1 MKDRQRQLMTAM
13 NKTFIIDAEFTGLS
27 FSDMAL
33 ELAILEVK
41 LDRGFYRPDKYF
53 RRVFSYSLPMESV
66 FAKQFHASLYD
77 ECRSAESATPNAVR
91 DSILDFFTA
100 CGSDD
105 PKKRILVGSR
115 LKSFKLEV
123 LDKCRFLD
131 KHQVMDFDSGPKEVG
146 DYGEV
151 IDLDAIDSFFAETF
165 SCSKASIEKK
175 LADLNIEAPA
185 PQGQRHRALFD
196 CFVYLKRLNE
206 YRLYLLSPWEFLRET
221 VSSTDQKIQ

>member
-1 MKDRQRQLMTAM
+1 MTAM

-53 RRVFSYSLPMESV
+53 RRVFSCSLPMESS

-77 ECRSAESATPNAVR
+77 ECRSAESATPNVVR
-91 DSILDFFTA
+91 DSILEFFAA
-100 CGSDD
+100 CGSED
-105 PKKRILVGSR
+105 PKKRILIGSR
-115 LKSFKLEV
+115 LKSFKLEI

-131 KHQVMDFDSGPKEVG
+131 KPQIMEFKSGPKDLG

-151 IDLDAIDSFFAETF
+151 IDLDSIDSFFAETF
-165 SCSKASIEKK
+165 ICSKASVEKK
-175 LADLNIEAPA
+175 LADLNIEAPM

-206 YRLYLLSPWEFLRET
+206 YRLYLLSPWELSREK
-221 VSSTDQKIQ
+221 VSQSDPKI